1 MEDEIKKKLDNI
13 LFEIRWMQRNMNPPV
28 NYSLIVVCS
37 IIASAITTYIVLKLI
52 CRKLQQKPLWN
63 CAACLKA
70 KDSVSM

>member
-37 IIASAITTYIVLKLI
+37 IVASAITTYVMSKIRDEQNTLI
-52 CRKLQQKPLWN
+52 QK
-63 CAACLKA
+63 
-70 KDSVSM
+70 